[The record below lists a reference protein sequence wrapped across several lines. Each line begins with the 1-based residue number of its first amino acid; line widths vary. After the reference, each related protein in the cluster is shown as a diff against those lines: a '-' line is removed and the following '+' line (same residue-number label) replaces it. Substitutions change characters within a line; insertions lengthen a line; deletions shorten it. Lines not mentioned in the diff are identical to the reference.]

1 MRVTLIHSF
10 RLFLETL
17 FELFKRN
24 AVEKLRKERYFR
36 ANYHGEQ
43 GRKRN
48 WKEEREEE
56 EGGTNGDF

>member
-48 WKEEREEE
+48 WKGE